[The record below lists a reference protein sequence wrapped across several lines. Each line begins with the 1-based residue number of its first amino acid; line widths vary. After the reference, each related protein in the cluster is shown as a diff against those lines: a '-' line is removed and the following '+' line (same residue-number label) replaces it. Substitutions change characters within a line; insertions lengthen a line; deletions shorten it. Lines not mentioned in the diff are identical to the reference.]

1 MAWITGSEGDSIHTG
16 SSRVTGPAGRCHA
29 VDPDNG
35 STACGTATRSLQ
47 VWAEVPFQRARMAGG
62 ELCPTCMSI
71 TDMEAAAVS

>member
-1 MAWITGSEGDSIHTG
+1 MAWITGSEGDSVHTG
-16 SSRVTGPAGRCHA
+16 SSRTTGPAGCCHA

-62 ELCPTCMSI
+62 ELCPTCVAV
-71 TDMEAAAVS
+71 TDLETATV